1 MKILALEPYF
11 GGSHKAFLDGWSARS
26 QHEWEMIGLPAYK
39 WKWRMRHAA
48 ITMADD
54 VAARIGEGA
63 TWDALFCSDMLN
75 LAELLGLVPEAVRRL
90 PAVVYFHENQLTYPG
105 AAETDRDLHFA
116 FTNLTTAL
124 AADSVWF
131 NSKYHRD
138 SFLEALREFL
148 SRMPDYQPVSAVDA
162 IREKS
167 YVQPPGIATFTP
179 QSDRKPGPLRILW
192 AARWES
198 DKNPETFFS
207 ALELLQNA
215 GVDFR
220 LSVLGESF
228 ENAPAVFERARRLFS
243 DRVDHWGFQ
252 PSHRAYSDTLCKSDV
267 VVSTAIHEFFGIAV
281 AEAVAAGAIPLV
293 PRSLA
298 YPELLGLDRDAEA
311 VVFFHDGTAENV
323 ADKLADWEKV
333 IVRNR
338 DPGQFASLARR
349 NIRQFD
355 WRTRTPDLDAA
366 LNEVIQVK
374 RSRSTGVYGR

>member
-26 QHEWEMIGLPAYK
+26 QHEWEIIGLPAYK

-48 ITMADD
+48 ITMAND

-75 LAELLGLVPEAVRRL
+75 LAELLGLVPEAVCRL
-90 PAVVYFHENQLTYPG
+90 PTVVYFHENQLTYPRG
-105 AAETDRDLHFA
+105 AETDRDLHFA

-179 QSDRKPGPLRILW
+179 QLDRKPGPLRILW

-198 DKNPETFFS
+198 DKNPETFFL

-228 ENAPAVFERARRLFS
+228 ENVPTVFEQARRLFS

-252 PSHRAYSDTLCKSDV
+252 PSHEAYGDTLCQSDV

-298 YPELLGLDRDAEA
+298 YPELLGLDRDAGA

-338 DPGQFASLARR
+338 DPEQFGSLARR

-355 WRTRTPDLDAA
+355 WRARAPDLDAA
-366 LNEVIQVK
+366 LNEVVP
-374 RSRSTGVYGR
+374 